1 MKITKT
7 VTEKKLVANRQN
19 AQQSTGP
26 RTDIGKSNARFN
38 AVTLGLF
45 AKHVVV
51 PMCDGDGS
59 KVEFRRLV
67 ADLQQEFQPVGTR
80 YLEATLHREA
90 RRAEASRHESRSL
103 KVDKK

>member
-1 MKITKT
+1 MKFR
-7 VTEKKLVANRQN
+7 KLLRVRQEAFHRFANCFWLRV
-19 AQQSTGP
+19 SRPKG
-26 RTDIGKSNARFN
+26 NARFN

-80 YLEATLHREA
+80 YLEDSS
-90 RRAEASRHESRSL
+90 SRGPSRGGIPS
-103 KVDKK
+103 